1 MMTSA
6 GRREALEVLTRR
18 GLSQRKACR
27 YLELSRRLAGYQL
40 LQPEKD
46 RSLTQ
51 QLIAA
56 SQEVPRFGYRRMSA
70 WLALGESRVRRLWS
84 ALKLGIP
91 RKRPRRRRSGNDIRL
106 PGATKP
112 NSVWSYD
119 FVHDQMVDGRSLKM
133 LCVIDE

>member
-1 MMTSA
+1 MTSA

-27 YLELSRRLAGYQL
+27 YLELSRRVAGYQL

-46 RSLTQ
+46 RSLKQ

-70 WLALGESRVRRLWS
+70 WLATNY
-84 ALKLGIP
+84 
-91 RKRPRRRRSGNDIRL
+91 RRRS
-106 PGATKP
+106 
-112 NSVWSYD
+112 NSVTSVTH
-119 FVHDQMVDGRSLKM
+119 FSPSLSA
-133 LCVIDE
+133 LNFL